1 MRLDDYINILLVKMK
16 ISHKQIERQL
26 LQWLLELRTLRG
38 HIRELEQE
46 NKRLKKDYEK
56 VKTQIKYFFYFY

>member
-38 HIRELEQE
+38 HVKELELE
-46 NKRLKKDYEK
+46 NKQLQRDYEK
-56 VKTQIKYFFYFY
+56 ALKQSGKN

>member
-1 MRLDDYINILLVKMK
+1 MRLDDYIEILLVKMK

-38 HIRELEQE
+38 QLKQLETE
-46 NKRLKKDYEK
+46 NRRLKKEYEK
-56 VKTQIKYFFYFY
+56 AVKQSEKN

>member
-38 HIRELEQE
+38 HVKELELE
-46 NKRLKKDYEK
+46 NKQLQRDYEK
-56 VKTQIKYFFYFY
+56 VLKQSERN